1 MGCTTPRILSFLL
14 LDFPADVGD
23 LAVQGRIGL
32 QLLLHGGDVGVNG
45 GMIPVEHDTN
55 GVQGQIRHLADDVHS
70 QISCGLDILGPFYAQ
85 NILTAHAVPLGHGG
99 NDLVRGFA
107 HRLRILLEHG
117 NERPH
122 QIHIDLGT
130 VQQVGGGD
138 PLDDTLQLTDVGV
151 ELFGDV
157 GEHVVLD
164 HEIHGLCLVFQ
175 NGQTELVVRLVD
187 IHDQTLLKAGAD
199 PILQGD
205 HFLWRTVGGQNDL
218 LMIAVQRVEGMEKFL
233 LGGFL
238 TSDELDIVDEENI
251 RLAVFFT
258 ESGVLPTGDGFD
270 QLIGEILA
278 VDINSVQIGGALKEL
293 VGDGV
298 HQMGLTQTGGTVQ
311 KQRIVRGCGIVGYR
325 QSRRVGELVGI
336 TDDKVVEGV
345 FRIIRQTLF
354 PAAGLILL
362 ACRLIHGQ
370 EGREIFFLLP
380 FFLHFDLLGA
390 GKRRIHPTLAL
401 QGLGRDFFYDKFDGG
416 IAAHDGGGA
425 VGKNP
430 GVALQ
435 DIIFFEFILH
445 GEYHGGIVDIDDL
458 HVAEPEIESGG
469 GEFSAFLDGVQDGV
483 PNAAVFR
490 G

>member
-1 MGCTTPRILSFLL
+1 
-14 LDFPADVGD
+14 
-23 LAVQGRIGL
+23 
-32 QLLLHGGDVGVNG
+32 
-45 GMIPVEHDTN
+45 MIPVEHHTD
-55 GVQGQIRHLADDVHS
+55 GIQGQIRHLADDVHS
-70 QISCGLDILGPFYAQ
+70 QISRGLDILGALHAQ

-99 NDLVRGFA
+99 DDLVCGFA

-117 NERPH
+117 NEGPH

-130 VQQVGGGD
+130 VQQMGGGD

-151 ELFGDV
+151 KLFGDV

-164 HEIHGLCLVFQ
+164 QEIHGLCLIFQ

-199 PILQGD
+199 PILQSD
-205 HFLWRTVGGQNDL
+205 HFLGRTVGGKDDL
-218 LMIAVQRVEGMEKFL
+218 LMIAVQSVEGMEKFL

-238 TSDELDIVDEENI
+238 TGDELDIVDEENI

-278 VDINSVQIGGALKEL
+278 VDVDGVQTRGALKEL

-311 KQRIVRGCGIVGYR
+311 KQRIVRGGGIVCHR
-325 QSRRVGELVGI
+325 QSRRVGEFIGV
-336 TDDKVVEGV
+336 TDDEVLKSV
-345 FRIIRQTLF
+345 FRIVREPLLT
-354 PAAGLILL
+354 AAGLILL
-362 ACRLIHGQ
+362 TGYLIHRQ

-380 FFLHFDLLGA
+380 FFLYFDFLGA
-390 GKRRIHPTLAL
+390 GKRRIYPTLAL

-416 IAAHDGGGA
+416 ITAHNGGGA
-425 VGKNP
+425 VGKHT
-430 GVALQ
+430 GVPLQ
-435 DIIFFEFILH
+435 DIVFFEFILH
-445 GEYHGGIVDIDDL
+445 GKDNGGIVDVNDL